1 MLNQPSHAQAKSLPF
16 SPDQWVL
23 LTHLPA
29 HVMIAAASTVAP
41 RATRTVDEGIAGLE
55 AIAAG
60 RGSTSDLVRAVV
72 ATIYAEPDRDPPAAD
87 QLAAAPPG
95 RAEVLAECRAASTVL
110 RARAR
115 AADSAAY
122 RHWLETIATRVC
134 GASRANKISCV
145 AGTRARV
152 AEHQFLAALG
162 AALRA

>member
-1 MLNQPSHAQAKSLPF
+1 MPNPPSHAKETNLPF

-29 HVMIAAASTVAP
+29 RVMIAAATTATP
-41 RATRTVDEGIAGLE
+41 RGRTVPDGIVGLD

-60 RGSTSDLVRAVV
+60 HASSSDLVRAVV
-72 ATIYAEPDRDPPAAD
+72 AAIYAEPDRDPPAVD
-87 QLAAAPPG
+87 QLAAPPPG

-115 AADSAAY
+115 PVDSAAY
-122 RHWLETIATRVC
+122 RNWLETIAARVC
-134 GASRANKISCV
+134 GASRGGKVSCV
-145 AGTRARV
+145 SGARARA
-152 AEHQFLAALG
+152 AEHHFLAALG